1 MIIIATF
8 ERWRQ
13 PRAPPLGDFRTPR
26 GARNSSRNRN
36 GGFEERNVGKQ
47 PIFHGD
53 WMMAISGPSFHS
65 ASRAEGLSF
74 NLSGDGRRNALDPQ
88 AR

>member
-36 GGFEERNVGKQ
+36 GGFVE
-47 PIFHGD
+47 HDGD
-53 WMMAISGPSFHS
+53 MPTHIA
-65 ASRAEGLSF
+65 ATADGLTNCVS
-74 NLSGDGRRNALDPQ
+74 N
-88 AR
+88 